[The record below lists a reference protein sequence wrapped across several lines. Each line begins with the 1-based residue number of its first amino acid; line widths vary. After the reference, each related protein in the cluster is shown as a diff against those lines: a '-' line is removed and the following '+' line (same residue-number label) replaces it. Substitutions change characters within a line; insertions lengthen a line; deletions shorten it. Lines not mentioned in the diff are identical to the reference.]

1 MRRGDLQSSHHD
13 GDVVLIVEDD
23 AAQCAEIADF
33 LREKGYEVATAGD
46 AYEALAALADTQ
58 PKVRVADINMPNWDG
73 IRMAEVASNLD
84 HNLSIIFIS
93 GDERALQRA
102 QWEET
107 SAVATLT
114 KPIPLHQLEAMIRAI
129 VGA

>member
-1 MRRGDLQSSHHD
+1 MKKKIL
-13 GDVVLIVEDD
+13 VVDDEEDILHFL
-23 AAQCAEIADF
+23 ELV
-33 LREKGYEVATAGD
+33 LREKGYEVATATD

-58 PKVRVADINMPNWDG
+58 PKVLVADINMPNWDG

-84 HNLSIIFIS
+84 HNLSVIFIS

-102 QWEET
+102 QWEDT
-107 SAVATLT
+107 SAVATLP

-129 VGA
+129 VGT

>member
-1 MRRGDLQSSHHD
+1 LASTQHD

-23 AAQCAEIADF
+23 AAQCAEIADY
-33 LREKGYEVATAGD
+33 LRDKGYEVATATD

-58 PKVRVADINMPNWDG
+58 PKVLVADINMPNWDG

-84 HNLSIIFIS
+84 HNLSVIFIS

-102 QWEET
+102 QWEDT
-107 SAVATLT
+107 SAVATLP
-114 KPIPLHQLEAMIRAI
+114 KPIPLNQLEAMIRAI

>member
-1 MRRGDLQSSHHD
+1 MQSIHPD
-13 GDVVLIVEDD
+13 GDVVLVVEDD
-23 AAQCAEIADF
+23 AAQRAEIADF
-33 LREKGYEVATAGD
+33 LRGKGYEVATASD
-46 AYEALAALADTQ
+46 AYEALATLADTQ
-58 PKVRVADINMPNWDG
+58 PKVLVADINMPNWDG

-84 HNLSIIFIS
+84 HNLSVIFIS
-93 GDERALQRA
+93 GDERALERA

>member
-1 MRRGDLQSSHHD
+1 LQSAHPE
-13 GDVVLIVEDD
+13 GDVVLVVEDD

-33 LREKGYEVATAGD
+33 LRDKGYEVATATD

-58 PKVRVADINMPNWDG
+58 PKVLVADINMPNWDG

-84 HNLSIIFIS
+84 HNLSVIFIS
-93 GDERALQRA
+93 GDERALERA
-102 QWEET
+102 QWEDT
-107 SAVATLT
+107 SAVATLH

-129 VGA
+129 VGT